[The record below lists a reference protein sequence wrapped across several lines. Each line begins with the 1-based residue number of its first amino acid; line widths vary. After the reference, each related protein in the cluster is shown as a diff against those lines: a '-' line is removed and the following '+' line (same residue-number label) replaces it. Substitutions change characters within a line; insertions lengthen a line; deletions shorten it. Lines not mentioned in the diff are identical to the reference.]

1 MILNFIKHRLIL
13 ASTIMG
19 CISCSAFACLVGIP
33 KGITSSA
40 KGLQICAITGRIKK
54 YKSMIKK
61 KRKKYC

>member
-1 MILNFIKHRLIL
+1 MILSFIKHFLIL

-40 KGLQICAITGRIKK
+40 KGLQICAMTGRIKK

-61 KRKKYC
+61 KRRKYC